1 MSVRVSFLLL
11 ARASGTGAAV
21 AGVFGAV
28 RDSVRRNVPFAV
40 AGSAA
45 LVVCG
50 GASLVGGG
58 VVLAVA
64 DVACLVGVALVRG
77 LGLGIGQSLGDERVD
92 VDVLLLGHCFDDH
105 ALFGEFAVDRFD
117 LVARALDSLAHV
129 LDLLDD
135 LVQSF
140 VEFLRDVRD
149 AADLLGGVAEW
160 HVPGFGVPRCRLF
173 DSAVGSHGRF
183 VSGVGPETTVVKTA
197 ASADT
202 AMKQTRLAPLV
213 GVVGCVLV
221 LVSLAVPYGL
231 VRTAPASAVGTYYG
245 EGVLNPLVGGIFALV
260 TAIVLAAGR
269 DERTDPPLAAG
280 VGIALGGF
288 TFVVTA
294 LWAATVPQQ
303 VVFDMDAPAIIT
315 YHRWASAA
323 VALVI
328 PTASLWWSRTLG
340 LL

>member
-1 MSVRVSFLLL
+1 
-11 ARASGTGAAV
+11 
-21 AGVFGAV
+21 
-28 RDSVRRNVPFAV
+28 
-40 AGSAA
+40 
-45 LVVCG
+45 
-50 GASLVGGG
+50 
-58 VVLAVA
+58 
-64 DVACLVGVALVRG
+64 
-77 LGLGIGQSLGDERVD
+77 
-92 VDVLLLGHCFDDH
+92 
-105 ALFGEFAVDRFD
+105 
-117 LVARALDSLAHV
+117 
-129 LDLLDD
+129 
-135 LVQSF
+135 
-140 VEFLRDVRD
+140 
-149 AADLLGGVAEW
+149 
-160 HVPGFGVPRCRLF
+160 
-173 DSAVGSHGRF
+173 
-183 VSGVGPETTVVKTA
+183 
-197 ASADT
+197 
-202 AMKQTRLAPLV
+202 MKQTRLAPLV